1 MQFDLTGFLIFLGFI
16 LPGFVAQK
24 ARDSITPRPL
34 KPQSLVADV
43 GEFVLA
49 GVWVHVL
56 LLIAIRVF
64 FLFIGKQHFAL
75 FESALHY
82 GSSHNFLWNYRI
94 VIFGYF
100 LVSLGLGY
108 FVGWL
113 QGWFILK
120 QPARNWVLS
129 KRSLS
134 RLLRRLGIPGF
145 LQEHPVWYF
154 VFREFRL
161 CSGSRSPDATI
172 GECKIVN
179 CTDRFWGLKRPGSW
193 NEWN

>member
-64 FLFIGKQHFAL
+64 FFVFCEAAL
-75 FESALHY
+75 RTVRVRPPLRF
-82 GSSHNFLWNYRI
+82 SSQFPLELQD
-94 VIFGYF
+94 F
-100 LVSLGLGY
+100 SL
-108 FVGWL
+108 
-113 QGWFILK
+113 
-120 QPARNWVLS
+120 
-129 KRSLS
+129 
-134 RLLRRLGIPGF
+134 RLLPRVLGTG
-145 LQEHPVWYF
+145 
-154 VFREFRL
+154 VFRGMAAGMVHPQTA
-161 CSGSRSPDATI
+161 GSKLGTKQTKLD
-172 GECKIVN
+172 
-179 CTDRFWGLKRPGSW
+179 
-193 NEWN
+193 